1 MEREGGRCAIGLLRE
16 RERESEER
24 NHKILYI
31 YGLAGWA
38 SFTEV
43 VGLQ

>member
-1 MEREGGRCAIGLLRE
+1 MEREGGRCAVGLL
-16 RERESEER
+16 RESEER

-31 YGLAGWA
+31 YGLVGWA